1 MKYEMDQ
8 INNEALY
15 NYNFDQTRPDLRP
28 PPVPAHRLGQR
39 HILQCWDLISPQ
51 DNTGGA
57 DSNIR
62 LD

>member
-15 NYNFDQTRPDLRP
+15 NYDFDL
-28 PPVPAHRLGQR
+28 ALLRLGQR
-39 HILQCWDLISPQ
+39 HLLQFRDLISPQ